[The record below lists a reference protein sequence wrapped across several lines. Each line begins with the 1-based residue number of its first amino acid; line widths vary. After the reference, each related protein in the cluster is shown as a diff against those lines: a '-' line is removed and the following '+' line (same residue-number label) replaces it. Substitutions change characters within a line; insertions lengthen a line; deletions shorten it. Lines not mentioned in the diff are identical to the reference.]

1 MESSVNLLSKSQ
13 NPVILSI
20 NRQTYLRKIKK
31 EKINQDQIVEDPAI
45 PGGDLPFFIKY
56 FIILSIWSDSM
67 INATIC
73 IVDPHFSQI
82 RGLIPYTL
90 FISRAQAD
98 LLALPFTS
106 WLCSSALYSS
116 SHISS
121 PSWFFIQPSG
131 ASRTIKDEV
140 FQTPFVRDEYRP

>member
-73 IVDPHFSQI
+73 IVEPHFSQI
-82 RGLIPYTL
+82 QFLRFFQFQRDFQLGYYRIFPRKLRYRYYIQYL
-90 FISRAQAD
+90 HIKMVKYSY
-98 LLALPFTS
+98 FTS
-106 WLCSSALYSS
+106 
-116 SHISS
+116 
-121 PSWFFIQPSG
+121 
-131 ASRTIKDEV
+131 TIILFLLFLV
-140 FQTPFVRDEYRP
+140 NINIIL